1 MKLFGGKFKMEI
13 FVTVYIVMI
22 CLSILFVVHR
32 LCMVEY
38 PIIKDTTKGEDVFR
52 LSISIGLALWTGI
65 LLYGDKI

>member
-1 MKLFGGKFKMEI
+1 MEL
-13 FVTVYIVMI
+13 FVTVYFILI
-22 CLSILFVVHR
+22 CLSILLVVHR

-52 LSISIGLALWTGI
+52 LIISIGLALWTGV

>member
-1 MKLFGGKFKMEI
+1 MEL
-13 FVTVYIVMI
+13 FVTVYCVLM
-22 CLSILFVVHR
+22 CLQILLVVHR

-52 LSISIGLALWTGI
+52 LIISIGLALWTGI

>member
-1 MKLFGGKFKMEI
+1 MEV
-13 FVTVYIVMI
+13 FVTVYFILI

-38 PIIKDTTKGEDVFR
+38 PIFKDTTKGEDVFR
-52 LSISIGLALWTGI
+52 LIISIGLALWTGI

>member
-1 MKLFGGKFKMEI
+1 MEL
-13 FVTVYIVMI
+13 FVTVYCVLM
-22 CLSILFVVHR
+22 CLQILLVVHR

-52 LSISIGLALWTGI
+52 LIISIGLALWSGI